1 MAAVGIGQYHVPPFA
16 APGAHFSCVG
26 VFAVWASNTNAFTV
40 NSREFV
46 LTPAYGARGSIAS
59 WSCIPNRVAADGALD
74 ALLPLTWLGIFAAI
88 ADIASIDTDDGR
100 PKISSSTTSAWVFEP
115 SGFLLSPIA

>member
-46 LTPAYGARGSIAS
+46 LTPAYGARGGIAS
-59 WSCIPNRVAADGALD
+59 WSSKPNRVAADGTLYT
-74 ALLPLTWLGIFAAI
+74 LLPLAWLGIFATV
-88 ADIASIDTDDGR
+88 ADIAAIDTDD
-100 PKISSSTTSAWVFEP
+100 
-115 SGFLLSPIA
+115 